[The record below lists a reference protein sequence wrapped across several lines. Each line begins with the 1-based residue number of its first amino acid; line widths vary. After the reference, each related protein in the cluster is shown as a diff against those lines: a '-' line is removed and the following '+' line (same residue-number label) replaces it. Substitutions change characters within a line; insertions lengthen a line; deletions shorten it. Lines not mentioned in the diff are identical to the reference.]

1 VSGKGSKQRPTNQAK
16 FDANYDAIFN
26 KSKEKPM
33 TQQERVLSYLQEG
46 KKLTCLNA
54 FNELGITQV
63 ASRIFELKEQGHPIA
78 KRMIKVTN
86 RYDEKCSVA
95 EYYYGEDND
104 L

>member
-1 VSGKGSKQRPTNQAK
+1 MSGKGSKQRPTNQAK